1 MKLFSQKFQPSVG
14 IQKLLSEEGVV
25 VSEMSL
31 PISIK
36 QGCSR
41 QQNIPQDLDCRQLFE
56 DKTFQCIVSS
66 MACIL
71 RKGLVIQYAN
81 KSRAKSKRMT
91 RISGRYR
98 FFICIP
104 EGLSQRKNTRSTSSL
119 EFCANM
125 KYVEYSGKTENAGP
139 QHQNNGFCTMLL
151 LCKDCANGGV
161 IVATFFQKSCIQIH
175 FPQKTSV
182 APRYGAMK
190 IIFQILSSLTF
201 QALVLTYLRRLELN
215 IFLDQSLLQLLANVI
230 YANTQFFHCTSNRGQ
245 FY

>member
-56 DKTFQCIVSS
+56 DKTFQRIVSS

-151 LCKDCANGGV
+151 LRKDCANGGA
-161 IVATFFQKSCIQIH
+161 IVATFFQNLAYK
-175 FPQKTSV
+175 F
-182 APRYGAMK
+182 
-190 IIFQILSSLTF
+190 TF
-201 QALVLTYLRRLELN
+201 LKK
-215 IFLDQSLLQLLANVI
+215 LQLHPDMVL
-230 YANTQFFHCTSNRGQ
+230 
-245 FY
+245 